1 MRAASVRYLNP
12 LRFLSS
18 SNTNNYDPL
27 PGYND
32 RPSATLN
39 GSPPP
44 YKTPRFQT
52 MTQRYRI
59 LRSPTR
65 IILAIVVLASVVGL
79 LSNGGRLQRF
89 QGREEHHHNQNF
101 EPTPTQLTPEQERL
115 EREALV
121 EHWQPFPR

>member
-12 LRFLSS
+12 LRLLPG
-18 SNTNNYDPL
+18 NKNNYDPL

-32 RPSATLN
+32 RPSATIN

-44 YKTPRFQT
+44 YKSPRFQT

-65 IILAIVVLASVVGL
+65 IILAIVLLASVAAL
-79 LSNGGRLQRF
+79 LSNGGRLERF
-89 QGREEHHHNQNF
+89 QGRDDEHNRNENF
-101 EPTPTQLTPEQERL
+101 EPTPKRLTHNQERI

-121 EHWQPFPR
+121 EHWKPFPR